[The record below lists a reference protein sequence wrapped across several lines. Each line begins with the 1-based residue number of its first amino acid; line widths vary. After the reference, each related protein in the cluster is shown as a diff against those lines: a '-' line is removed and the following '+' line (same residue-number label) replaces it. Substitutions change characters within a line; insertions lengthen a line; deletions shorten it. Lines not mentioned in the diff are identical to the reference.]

1 MQYLG
6 IFGSYGLA
14 FWYGTKRFASEGAGG
29 VGVVIVVLMSVMMVL
44 TSIERIS
51 TPLTAVSKA
60 MVAACEFFTIID
72 APAPPRGGAKM
83 ETEDDSGANDIIFD
97 NVTFAYPSRPG
108 TKVLDGLSL
117 RIRAGLNTAIVGH
130 SGSGKSTIVALL
142 ERWYSLKDEPV
153 GIPTVVQPKPDQ
165 STPIDGDDQGSS
177 TAPAENAT
185 MDAPPVKLSGAITI
199 AGHRVEELDAQWWRN
214 QIGLVQQE
222 PFLFNDSIFENVARG
237 LVGTQWANE
246 SEPQKRQLVE
256 HACKEAYAH
265 EFIGRL
271 PEVGPPSS

>member
-1 MQYLG
+1 
-6 IFGSYGLA
+6 
-14 FWYGTKRFASEGAGG
+14 
-29 VGVVIVVLMSVMMVL
+29 MSVMMVL

-72 APAPPRGGAKM
+72 APAPNRCGAKM
-83 ETEDDSGANDIIFD
+83 ELEENNGSGFESLSDDIVFE

-108 TKVLDGLSL
+108 TKVLDRLSL
-117 RIRAGLNTAIVGH
+117 RIRAGLNTAIVGP

-142 ERWYSLKDEPV
+142 ERWYSLSDEPGV
-153 GIPTVVQPKPDQ
+153 LPRVIQPEPNQ
-165 STPIDGDDQGSS
+165 SGSSNDDDQDSS
-177 TAPAENAT
+177 MTSAAGATADDPRIE
-185 MDAPPVKLSGAITI
+185 LSGSILV
-199 AGHRVEELDAQWWRN
+199 AGHRIEDLSTYWWRS

-246 SEPQKRQLVE
+246 SEFQKRQLVE

-265 EFIGRL
+265 EFICRL
-271 PEVGPPSS
+271 PEVSRPLGRTSLR